1 MNIHVVSVS
10 KETYVYM
17 NLKETYVYMN
27 IKVIDWI
34 IYGS

>member
-1 MNIHVVSVS
+1 MNIQVVSVS